1 MPGSDYYTLLGVKSN
16 ASKAAIRRAFQKL
29 ARKYH
34 PDLNPGD
41 NVAAVRYR
49 RIYQAFEI
57 LIDSEKRE
65 VYDTHGNRPQEEIP
79 EEPPRYG
86 FEGFDFSLE
95 GEKRPDTFP
104 ELFQSSGAP
113 EPGRHERGEDI
124 HHRLA
129 LRFEDALTGLE
140 TGFQVG
146 RSYTCGTCQGFGDIP
161 SADPAIC
168 EACSGRGRA
177 MKVHGFMLF
186 AKPCAA
192 CRGTGQLS
200 RELCPDCRGAGRTSR
215 TETVTVQVPRG
226 VADGDKLLV
235 PGRGHEGRGAGAPG
249 DLYVDVH
256 VHPHPLFSR
265 QGDNLFCTVPVSFA
279 EAALGARIEVP
290 TPDGPVTLRV
300 PAGVQSGQK
309 LRVSGRGAPSRRAPD
324 GEARGD
330 LFFVVKV
337 VTPAVYDDR
346 SRQLL
351 RELDRLNPLGSRAP
365 RSSEVSE
372 VSS

>member
-1 MPGSDYYTLLGVKSN
+1 MAANDYYALLGVKST

-49 RIYQAFEI
+49 RIYEAFEI
-57 LIDSEKRE
+57 LIDAEKRE
-65 VYDTHGNRPQEEIP
+65 RYDVHGSRAP
-79 EEPPRYG
+79 EETREDPPRFG

-95 GEKRPDTFP
+95 GEKRPDIFP
-104 ELFQSSGAP
+104 ELFQSSKAP
-113 EPGRHERGEDI
+113 EPGARERGEDI

-140 TGFQVG
+140 ATFQIT
-146 RSYTCGTCQGFGDIP
+146 RSYTCGCCQGFGDIP
-161 SADPAIC
+161 SIDPVIC
-168 EACSGRGRA
+168 GACSGRGRA

-192 CRGTGQLS
+192 CRGTGRLS

-226 VADGDKLLV
+226 VSDGDKLLV
-235 PGRGHEGRGAGAPG
+235 PGLGHEGRGAGAPG
-249 DLYVDVH
+249 NLHVDVQ

-309 LRVSGRGAPSRRAPD
+309 LRISGRGAPSRRSPD
-324 GEARGD
+324 GKARGD
-330 LFFVVKV
+330 LFIVVKV
-337 VTPAVYDDR
+337 TTPAVYDDR
-346 SRQLL
+346 SRELL
-351 RELDRLNPLGSRAP
+351 RELDRLNPLGSRSP
-365 RSSEVSE
+365 RSSELSE